1 MGVAWLEDFRASLT
15 RILNLKGEGPPQ
27 YIPVSDQL
35 NLVYD
40 VTDLVSIDNE
50 SGSNISLR
58 RLLGNNLDLLQN
70 PLPGYGTITVSPDS
84 IPGNFPYKFST
95 TDYSWNLLHSSIP
108 SVNVFNGFGSHYLLE
123 VGTYKFDIVAGIKST
138 ALKEAK
144 DLLPCVAKVV
154 LDSAVTAH
162 CVDWDDLYAIGP
174 NKLAS
179 TINTEDL
186 LVSVSFIMPI
196 KELNHYVVGIIGNTT
211 FNPDEQNYLYASAT
225 MLSEKTITY
234 PLIGAI

>member
-1 MGVAWLEDFRASLT
+1 MGIAWLEDFRASLT
-15 RILNLKGEGPPQ
+15 RVLNLKGEGPPQ

-58 RLLGNNLDLLQN
+58 RLLGNNLDLLHN
-70 PLPGYGTITVSPDS
+70 PLPGYGTITTSPDA
-84 IPGNFPYKFST
+84 IPGNYPFKFTT

-108 SVNVFNGFGSHYLLE
+108 SVSSSHGFGTHYLLDE
-123 VGTYKFDIVAGIKST
+123 GTYKFDIVAGIKST
-138 ALKEAK
+138 SLKEAK
-144 DLLPCVAKVV
+144 DLLPCVAKVTQ
-154 LDSAVTAH
+154 DSAVTAH
-162 CVDWDDLYAIGP
+162 CEVFTDIYAIGP
-174 NKLAS
+174 NRLAS

-186 LVSVSFIMPI
+186 LVSASFIMPI
-196 KELNHYVVGIIGNTT
+196 KEVDHYVVGIVANTS
-211 FNPDEQNYLYASAT
+211 FNPDEQNYVYASAA
-225 MLSEKTITY
+225 MLSAKTITY